1 MLNMDRIHAVEN
13 MAFTILG
20 EIADDVE
27 KMEAVAHLTAVAKF
41 SFLLAS
47 RRSLNP
53 ELAYIS
59 GILHD
64 LYAFTHDRREHALH
78 GSILASGV
86 LKSLNI
92 FTQQEIDVVVSA
104 IKHHSDKKKE
114 HDPMDEVLKDAD
126 VMDHFLSDPFQ
137 SPSMKDY
144 PRFRKLKNELEILLA

>member
-1 MLNMDRIHAVEN
+1 MIFMHSP
-13 MAFTILG
+13 MTG
-20 EIADDVE
+20 E
-27 KMEAVAHLTAVAKF
+27 
-41 SFLLAS
+41 
-47 RRSLNP
+47 
-53 ELAYIS
+53 
-59 GILHD
+59 
-64 LYAFTHDRREHALH
+64 
-78 GSILASGV
+78 
-86 LKSLNI
+86 I